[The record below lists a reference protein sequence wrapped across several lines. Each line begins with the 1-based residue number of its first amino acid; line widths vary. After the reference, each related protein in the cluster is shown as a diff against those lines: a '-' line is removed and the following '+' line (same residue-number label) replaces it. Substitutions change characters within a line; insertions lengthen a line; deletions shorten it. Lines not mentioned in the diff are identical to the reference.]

1 MLKPSLVLAKISE
14 NADFNSAPRI
24 CGSIPWVDTPLSS
37 FNLPTYPSI
46 RHGKASERES
56 VIWTSTKRHEFPY
69 FHHPSHLTWHYY
81 AHPNGLEYLIQLCMR
96 CLRGTK
102 VFFIELSINCLI
114 RPSAFTEIHVC
125 LNNLWADFFDSLA
138 DAIKSWLNKIEAFL
152 HSLFLISNHCG
163 INFSQRILKSSL
175 KTIAMPVILF
185 H

>member
-1 MLKPSLVLAKISE
+1 MPTLVL
-14 NADFNSAPRI
+14 
-24 CGSIPWVDTPLSS
+24 
-37 FNLPTYPSI
+37 
-46 RHGKASERES
+46 H
-56 VIWTSTKRHEFPY
+56 
-69 FHHPSHLTWHYY
+69 
-81 AHPNGLEYLIQLCMR
+81 LEYAEAYHEWTRHCRLLTFPPIHLFDMERHRNENLSFGRRQSDTNSHTFITR
-96 CLRGTK
+96 PTLRDITTPTRMDWNIWFNYVCDACVEQK
-102 VFFIELSINCLI
+102 FFFIELSINCLI